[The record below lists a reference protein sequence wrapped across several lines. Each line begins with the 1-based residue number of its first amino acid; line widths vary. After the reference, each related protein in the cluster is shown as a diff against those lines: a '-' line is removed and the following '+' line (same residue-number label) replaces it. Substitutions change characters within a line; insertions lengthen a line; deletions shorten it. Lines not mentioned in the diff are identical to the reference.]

1 MAVAGA
7 ALYFAGIVNSIILE
21 HPGLVVLAIAIAIA
35 ILLACLIGTGRDDA
49 TAPMPG
55 RTWFVRGTWGFVC
68 VMALVSF
75 AWLVG
80 MPRQHSLDWTPY
92 HNDAIALNECAARL
106 VLQGRDPY
114 TDLDVFACYQSLGI
128 GPDRTT
134 PLRSG
139 AFANV
144 AIYPSDDQMD
154 QVWDER
160 ANGIGTNEEFVWRPS
175 YPAVSF
181 LALLPVVALGWD
193 TNYLYVACLLVA
205 MALVVARAPRTL
217 RPFFLTAL
225 FGAAS
230 LAAFTVGGSSD
241 LLYALPLVV
250 AWMYRERKWAAI
262 PFGIALATKQ
272 IAWFFAPFWIIAVG
286 TERGWRAAAGDAAI
300 AAGVFAVTNLPF
312 IVHDP
317 QAWVAGIL
325 TPLVEPMFARGAG
338 TNAASSDTT
347 VTSVAMTKMRM
358 TCLPSQA
365 VAGLLRTRVGLHEW
379 RTAALA
385 GRRVLRGRGRRRHHL
400 SRRRVADPAD
410 ESRARRGPGDR
421 SALLRVAKPLLLL
434 LPAAALR
441 PRGRRAH
448 APWPARVRASAKA
461 WRADHLRRALAVVG
475 LGAAG
480 SRGFGARR
488 ARRPGGGTRRLRP
501 AALTRSGLASR
512 GGARAR
518 CPGGR

>member
-1 MAVAGA
+1 MRALFRIAAVAVAGA

-21 HPGLVVLAIAIAIA
+21 HPGRGGVGVVVLAIAIAIA
-35 ILLACLIGTGRDDA
+35 ILLAALIGTGRDDA

-193 TNYLYVACLLVA
+193 TN
-205 MALVVARAPRTL
+205 
-217 RPFFLTAL
+217 
-225 FGAAS
+225 
-230 LAAFTVGGSSD
+230 
-241 LLYALPLVV
+241 
-250 AWMYRERKWAAI
+250 
-262 PFGIALATKQ
+262 
-272 IAWFFAPFWIIAVG
+272 
-286 TERGWRAAAGDAAI
+286 
-300 AAGVFAVTNLPF
+300 
-312 IVHDP
+312 
-317 QAWVAGIL
+317 
-325 TPLVEPMFARGAG
+325 
-338 TNAASSDTT
+338 
-347 VTSVAMTKMRM
+347 
-358 TCLPSQA
+358 
-365 VAGLLRTRVGLHEW
+365 
-379 RTAALA
+379 
-385 GRRVLRGRGRRRHHL
+385 
-400 SRRRVADPAD
+400 
-410 ESRARRGPGDR
+410 
-421 SALLRVAKPLLLL
+421 
-434 LPAAALR
+434 
-441 PRGRRAH
+441 
-448 APWPARVRASAKA
+448 
-461 WRADHLRRALAVVG
+461 
-475 LGAAG
+475 
-480 SRGFGARR
+480 
-488 ARRPGGGTRRLRP
+488 
-501 AALTRSGLASR
+501 
-512 GGARAR
+512 
-518 CPGGR
+518 